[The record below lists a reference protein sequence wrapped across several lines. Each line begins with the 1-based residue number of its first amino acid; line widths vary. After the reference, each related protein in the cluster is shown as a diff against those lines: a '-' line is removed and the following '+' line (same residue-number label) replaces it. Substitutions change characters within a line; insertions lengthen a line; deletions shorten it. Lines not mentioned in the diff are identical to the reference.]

1 MDNILDKIYSHYLS
15 VEEIKKK
22 KTEILSINSI
32 KPLLNLKK
40 EKNENYYTTNNYF
53 IKITDNILN
62 EQDLNLVKKY
72 KLTNNKLFLHQF
84 PKEILINNL
93 LKKEL
98 SNNIIN
104 IHNYH
109 FNNNLFILIMDNDGE
124 LFKDFFDK
132 HLDNFKLLNSIC
144 IQIFFILAVLQDKFE
159 FMHKN
164 FNFNN
169 IIIKKYNQNTIK
181 YTLKNKE
188 YEIETL
194 NYIPVLY
201 NFSFSTIFKI
211 YNTKMEIYDKETNLK
226 NTNKITTPIHQY
238 DFMTKYKK
246 HILNNNYFISSYDIF
261 YFLYSFKY
269 IKPEIKIK
277 LYHNITNEY
286 SILNNITNLFNYS
299 ESYMSMYDFL
309 IKYYTNKDTKMD
321 KKNDIKIDETSEA
334 TEIESI
340 LEIDQETID
349 KYKNAII
356 IIVKNGLGNKLMT
369 IINLIYKYN
378 GKPIY
383 FLEQLSHHQNR
394 SFVEKLRYIF
404 PNLNTDKNYSIMS
417 WKLFDALQKK
427 GIKDTEYQDH
437 EMYYTIPGFINLT
450 DSTRNLLKMN
460 SNYDYLINKYD
471 LKSGI
476 FVHYS
481 LGDKF
486 ELNYNELQ
494 KNRVCKYALFT
505 PEYYVENIK
514 KMLKEK
520 PGKVY
525 ILSDSIKIAE
535 CLLKNKILDAI
546 FVNEKTAETFFLMCH
561 CNRFIIS
568 ESSMTVCA
576 VYLNNNKPQVIAP
589 NFLIDPRNNHK
600 LINNIYF
607 NTKIVSF
614 IDDKKFLLNKK
625 EEYDLI
631 YKKCYRKN

>member
-15 VEEIKKK
+15 DEEIKKK

-40 EKNENYYTTNNYF
+40 EKYENYYTTNNYF
-53 IKITDNILN
+53 IKITDNIN
-62 EQDLNLVKKY
+62 QIIVDSVKKY
-72 KLTNNKLFLHQF
+72 TLTDNKLILHQY

-98 SNNIIN
+98 PNNIIN
-104 IHNYH
+104 IHNYY
-109 FNNNLFILIMDNDGE
+109 FNENLFILSMDNEGE

-132 HLDNFKLLNSIC
+132 HLDNSNLLNSIC
-144 IQIFFILAVLQDKFE
+144 KQIFFLLAILQDKFE

-169 IIIKKYNQNTIK
+169 VIIKKYNHKSIK
-181 YTLKNKE
+181 YKLKEKE
-188 YEIETL
+188 YEINTY

-211 YNTKMEIYDKETNLK
+211 YDTKMEIYDKETK
-226 NTNKITTPIHQY
+226 INKITTLIHPY
-238 DFMTKYKK
+238 DFMTKYKT

-269 IKPEIKIK
+269 NIPKLNIK

-286 SILNNITNLFNYS
+286 QILNNITNLFNYS
-299 ESYMSMYDFL
+299 ESYISMYDFL
-309 IKYYTNKDTKMD
+309 KDQ
-321 KKNDIKIDETSEA
+321 KIDQN
-334 TEIESI
+334 IDQKIDQKIDKI
-340 LEIDQETID
+340 LETETILQIDQETIN

-369 IINLIYKYN
+369 IINTIHQYL

-394 SFVEKLRYIF
+394 SFYEKLRYIF
-404 PNLNTDKNYSIMS
+404 PNLNNDPKYQIIS
-417 WKLFDALQKK
+417 WKLFDALQKH
-427 GIKDTEYQDH
+427 GIKETEYDDH
-437 EMYYTIPGFINLT
+437 HIYYIIDGFINLT
-450 DSTRNLLKMN
+450 DSTRNLFRMN
-460 SNYDYLINKYD
+460 SNYNYLIDKYD
-471 LKSGI
+471 LKNGI
-476 FVHYS
+476 FVHYR

-494 KNRVCKYALFT
+494 KNKICKYALFT
-505 PEYYVENIK
+505 PEYYIENVK

-520 PGKVY
+520 KGPVY
-525 ILSDSIKIAE
+525 IMSDSIKIAE
-535 CLLKNKILDAI
+535 CLLKDKIPNAI
-546 FVNEKTAETFFLMCH
+546 FINEKTAETFFLMTH

-576 VYLNNNKPQVIAP
+576 VYLNNNKPQIISP
-589 NFLIDPRNNHK
+589 NFLIDPRDNHK

-607 NTKIVSF
+607 NDKIVSF
-614 IDDKKFLLNKK
+614 DNNKGYLLNTK
-625 EEYDLI
+625 EQYDII
-631 YKKCYRKN
+631 YKQCYRKNI

>member
-1 MDNILDKIYSHYLS
+1 MDNILDKIYSHYLND
-15 VEEIKKK
+15 EEIKKK
-22 KTEILSINSI
+22 KTEILSLNSI

-40 EKNENYYTTNNYF
+40 EKNENYYTTDNYF
-53 IKITDNILN
+53 IKITETELHDNKS
-62 EQDLNLVKKY
+62 DLVKKY
-72 KLTNNKLFLHQF
+72 RLSDNKLFLHQF
-84 PKEILINNL
+84 PKEVLINNL

-98 SNNIIN
+98 QHNIIN

-109 FNNNLFILIMDNDGE
+109 FNDNLFILIMDNDGE

-132 HLDNFKLLNSIC
+132 HLDNFNLLNSIC
-144 IQIFFILAVLQDKFE
+144 TQIFFILAILQDKFE

-164 FNFNN
+164 LNFNN
-169 IIIKKYNQNTIK
+169 IIIKKYNQNTIR
-181 YTLKNKE
+181 YVLKDKE
-188 YEIETL
+188 YEINTL

-201 NFSFSTIFKI
+201 NLSFSTIFKL
-211 YNTKMEIYDKETNLK
+211 YNTPMEIYDKETNLIK
-226 NTNKITTPIHQY
+226 TNKITTPIHPY
-238 DFMTKYKK
+238 DFPFKYKK

-269 IKPEIKIK
+269 TKPELNIK

-286 SILNNITNLFNYS
+286 QIINNITNLFNYS
-299 ESYMSMYDFL
+299 ESYMSMYNFL
-309 IKYYTNKDTKMD
+309 IKYYSNKD
-321 KKNDIKIDETSEA
+321 KKIEETIE
-334 TEIESI
+334 TESTE
-340 LEIDQETID
+340 LKIDQETID

-369 IINLIYKYN
+369 IINIIHNYPGEK
-378 GKPIY
+378 IY

-404 PNLNTDKNYSIMS
+404 PNLNTNKTYSIMS
-417 WKLFDALQKK
+417 WKLFDALQKN

-437 EMYYTIPGFINLT
+437 VMYYTIPGFINLT
-450 DSTRNLLKMN
+450 DSTRNLLNMN
-460 SNYDYLINKYD
+460 SNYEYLLNKYD
-471 LKSGI
+471 LKNGI
-476 FVHYS
+476 FVHYR

-494 KNRVCKYALFT
+494 KNKVCKYALFK
-505 PEYYVENIK
+505 PEYYTENVK
-514 KMLKEK
+514 KMLKER

-535 CLLKNKILDAI
+535 CLLKNKIPGAI
-546 FVNEKTAETFFLMCH
+546 FINEKTAETFFLMTH

-589 NFLIDPRNNHK
+589 NFLIDPRDNHK
-600 LINNIYF
+600 LINNIFFDDKLVSFDNNNGYLL
-607 NTKIVSF
+607 NTK
-614 IDDKKFLLNKK
+614 
-625 EEYDLI
+625 EQYDVI
-631 YKKCYRKN
+631 YKQCYRKN